1 MTKESRRP
9 VSKRPKS
16 KCPECGLNLGNLGN
30 LMNELQGKQFR
41 RAGEGEKMG
50 AVICPNCKTAL
61 IPL

>member
-9 VSKRPKS
+9 MSKRPKP
-16 KCPECGLNLGNLGN
+16 KCPECGLNLGN

-41 RAGEGEKMG
+41 RAGEGEKLG